1 VLLVL
6 VAHLA
11 AALLGPVA
19 VRAIGRNA
27 FYPLAV
33 VPALSTVWLA
43 SMSPAQLADAPR
55 VESIP
60 WIPQF
65 GISLTFRLDTLSW
78 VMALL
83 ATGVGTLVL
92 LYCARYFKDTEPGL
106 GRFAGV
112 LTAFAGA
119 MVGLVLADDVM
130 VMFVFWELTTIFSYL
145 LIGHYAEKQA
155 SRRAAINAL
164 ISTTAGG
171 LAMFVGLLML
181 GRRAGTLSLA
191 GVVEDPMWRAPDA
204 FLVTALLLIV
214 AGAASKSALLPTHF
228 WLPGAMAAPTPVS
241 AYLHAA
247 AMVKAGVYLVL
258 RLDPAIAHVPSVG
271 TVIVVLGAA
280 TMLLG
285 GWRALRQ
292 TDIKLLLA
300 YGTVSQLGFLMAV
313 AGLATPDAALAATA
327 MLIAHAAFKAPLFM
341 VVGIIDKKF
350 GTRDLRMLSG
360 VARVAPVVAVIGVL
374 AAASMAAVPP
384 LLGFVAKEAIFT
396 ALWEAGAGQRVL
408 LIALVA
414 GSILTV
420 AYSWRFVAG
429 AFGRAGG
436 APPVRAV
443 RIPWGFWAPPAVIVA
458 ASLVLPF
465 ASHRLETIL
474 RGFSETVPALATG
487 VLGGAG
493 AAGEH
498 ASSVHLTMVPHLGVP
513 LALSG
518 VALGA
523 GALLA
528 VLARPVERLQR
539 AVSPQRWSERRI
551 GVLLDAERGFRGIMR
566 AVDGLAILVTP
577 LYQRGSLP
585 FTLGTMLVVTIAL
598 AAPIL
603 FWQNPV
609 PDNLVPFMTPVE
621 ILLLVVAA
629 VAAIGAARA
638 RRRLRAVFLITVT
651 GYVVALYFLLA
662 GAPDVAMT
670 QVLVETMMTVVLVL
684 ALRRLPIYFSRRPL
698 DLDRWVRWAIAIGT
712 AAAMCGVAV
721 YAAAARTQAP
731 LGKDL
736 IEAAYRIGGGHNV
749 VNVTLVDAR
758 VWDTF
763 GEISVLLVV
772 ATGVASLIFVTRREQ
787 AISRVSSLRSGR
799 TIWNRRIDE
808 ELPRN
813 LLEFDTR
820 PEDVAGN
827 RWRTWL
833 SAGRTL
839 APQRRMVVLEVIT
852 RLSFPLMMMFSVYL
866 LMAGHNHPG
875 GGFAGGLV
883 AGIALT
889 LRYIAG
895 GRYELSEAA
904 PVQAGLVL
912 GVGMATA
919 VLAGVVPVVFGGS
932 VFSTATPVVHVPVL
946 GEVHLPTAL
955 LFDTGVYLVV
965 IGVVLDI
972 LRSLGSQIDLH
983 QEAEDG

>member
-1 VLLVL
+1 MLAVL

-11 AALLGPVA
+11 AALLGPLA
-19 VRAIGRNA
+19 VRVMGRSA
-27 FYPLAV
+27 FYLLAV
-33 VPALSTVWLA
+33 VPAASALWLA
-43 SMSPAQLADAPR
+43 TLDPAALTTSPR
-55 VESIP
+55 VHSIP

-65 GISLTFRLDTLSW
+65 GITLTFRLDTLSW
-78 VMALL
+78 LL
-83 ATGVGTLVL
+83 AMIATAVGALVL
-92 LYCARYFKDTEPGL
+92 VYCARYFKNTEPGL

-145 LIGHYAEKQA
+145 LIGHYAEKRA

-181 GRRAGTLSLA
+181 AERAGSMSLA
-191 GVVEDPMWRAPDA
+191 AIVESPIWHGDDA
-204 FLVTALLLIV
+204 YLVIALLLIA
-214 AGAASKSALLPTHF
+214 AGAVSKSALVPTHF

-258 RLDPAIAHVPSVG
+258 RLDPAIAQVPYVG
-271 TVIVVLGAA
+271 PVIVVLGAA

-292 TDIKLLLA
+292 VDIKLLLA

-313 AGLATPDAALAATA
+313 AGLATPDAVLAASA
-327 MLIAHAAFKAPLFM
+327 MLVAHAAFKAPLFM
-341 VVGIIDKKF
+341 VVGIIDKKY
-350 GTRDLRMLSG
+350 GTRDMRVLSG
-360 VARVAPVVAVIGVL
+360 VWRAAPIVSVIGL
-374 AAASMAAVPP
+374 ISAASMAAVPP
-384 LLGFVAKEAIFT
+384 LLGFVSKEAIFT
-396 ALWEAGAGQRVL
+396 ALWYGGTAQRL
-408 LIALVA
+408 LLVALVA
-414 GSILTV
+414 GSVLTV
-420 AYSWRFVAG
+420 AYSWRFLTG
-429 AFGRAGG
+429 ALGRAPG
-436 APPVRAV
+436 APPVRAAA
-443 RIPWGFWAPPAVIVA
+443 ISPGFWLPPAVI
-458 ASLVLPF
+458 
-465 ASHRLETIL
+465 T
-474 RGFSETVPALATG
+474 LATLALPVLAHGLEVITARIADG
-487 VLGGAG
+487 VP
-493 AAGEH
+493 GEH
-498 ASSVHLTMVPHLGVP
+498 AGVHLAIVPHLGVP
-513 LALSG
+513 LLLSAVTLGLG
-518 VALGA
+518 VLV
-523 GALLA
+523 A
-528 VLARPVERLQR
+528 VLARPVERFQR
-539 AVSPQRWSERRI
+539 AVSPQRWAPGRA
-551 GVLLDAERGFRGIMR
+551 GVLLDAERGFRGLMR
-566 AVDGLAILVTP
+566 AVDSIAVLVTP

-585 FTLGTMLVVTIAL
+585 FTLGTMLVVIIAM

-603 FWQNPV
+603 FWQNPL
-609 PDNLVPFMTPVE
+609 PDNFVPFMRPVE

-629 VAAIGAARA
+629 IASIGAARA

-662 GAPDVAMT
+662 GAPDVALT
-670 QVLVETMMTVVLVL
+670 QVLAETMMTVVLVL
-684 ALRRLPIYFSRRPL
+684 ALRRMPAYFSRRPL
-698 DLDRWVRWAIAIGT
+698 NLDRWLRWTIAIGT
-712 AAAMCGVAV
+712 AAALCGVAV
-721 YAAAARTQAP
+721 YAAAARQDDP
-731 LGKDL
+731 LGRDL
-736 IEAAYRIGGGHNV
+736 IEAAYTIGGGHNV

-772 ATGVASLIFVTRREQ
+772 ATGVASLIFVTQREQ
-787 AISRVSSLRSGR
+787 SIARVESVRPSR
-799 TIWNRRIDE
+799 TIWNRRADT

-813 LLEFDTR
+813 LLELDTR
-820 PEDVAGN
+820 PEDVSGN

-839 APQRRMVVLEVIT
+839 APQRRMVVLEVMT

-919 VLAGVVPVVFGGS
+919 VAAAVLPVFFGGS

-946 GEVHLPTAL
+946 GELHFPSAL
-955 LFDTGVYLVV
+955 LFDIGVYLVV

-983 QEAEDG
+983 QEAETE